1 MVPELL
7 NCSKCGHASLVLSWS
22 PIYDDAVEL
31 GKLDDS
37 KTLFVS
43 CKIDC
48 AQCGPRIQ
56 NVRPL
61 SSNDARYVASRN

>member
-7 NCSKCGHASLVLSWS
+7 NCSECGHASLVLSWS

-31 GKLDDS
+31 WKLDDS
-37 KTLFVS
+37 KTLLVS

-61 SSNDARYVASRN
+61 SSNDDRYVTSRN